1 MCFNKKKKPLFFI
14 TYKLEYM
21 FDEFFIKNIFLM
33 IHFKNILFF
42 RIILVVY
49 GIFGRIKLFFIF
61 DFLNNYSKD
70 N

>member
-1 MCFNKKKKPLFFI
+1 
-14 TYKLEYM
+14 M

-49 GIFGRIKLFFIF
+49 GIFGDGERIKLFFIF
-61 DFLNNYSKD
+61 DFLNNYSKR
-70 N
+70 

>member
-1 MCFNKKKKPLFFI
+1 
-14 TYKLEYM
+14 M